1 MSSWN
6 CHIVATCNEKQRQ
19 DQSKAFYQF
28 DFFDLILN
36 STYNDNYSDFLG
48 LKLFNFL
55 ILLHT
60 HPILPCLAQY
70 LLATNF
76 ALQNRILLSK
86 TKDIKRGFFSLIYI
100 LFLSHWKPFTSS
112 NKKPW
117 ICFLALVHKVNLNLH

>member
-6 CHIVATCNEKQRQ
+6 CHIIATCNEKQRQ

-48 LKLFNFL
+48 LKLSNFL

-76 ALQNRILLSK
+76 ALQNRNFFEQNKEYKAWVFFFNIYSISITLK
-86 TKDIKRGFFSLIYI
+86 TINIIKQKALNLFFG
-100 LFLSHWKPFTSS
+100 TSS
-112 NKKPW
+112 HGK
-117 ICFLALVHKVNLNLH
+117 LNLH